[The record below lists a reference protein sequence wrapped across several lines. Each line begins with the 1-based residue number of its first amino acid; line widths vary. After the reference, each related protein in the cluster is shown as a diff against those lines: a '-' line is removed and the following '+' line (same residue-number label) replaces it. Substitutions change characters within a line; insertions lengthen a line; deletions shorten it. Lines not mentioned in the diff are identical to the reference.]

1 MTLLERI
8 DNPKQL
14 KELSYDDLDIL
25 CSEIRD
31 LLIKTVSKNGGHLA
45 PNLGIVELT
54 IAIHRALDCPEDK
67 IIFDVGHQCYVHKI
81 LTGRRDDFV
90 NIRTYG
96 GISGFPKISE
106 SIFDAAGTGHASTAI
121 SLALGIAEARDK
133 KKQDFNVAAIIGDGS
148 LTGGMVYEALNH
160 AGHHKK
166 KMMIILNDNE
176 MSIDSNVGAISAYL
190 DRIRLDPGFNRLQEE
205 MENKIKNLPGIGKL
219 LCNIGENFKDSLKH
233 LVLPG
238 LIFEEM
244 GIKYIGPVDG
254 HDIRQVEED
263 IKLAKNLN
271 EPVLIHVITKKG
283 KGYIHAEQKPEKF
296 HGIGSFDISTGEATN
311 KELIP
316 TYTEVFGDAI
326 LELAENDDNLVCV
339 CAAMSAGTGLE
350 KFAKKF
356 SERFYDVG
364 IAEEHAVTY
373 AGGLAIGGM
382 TPVVAIYSTFLQRAY
397 DQIIH
402 DIALQELP
410 VIFAIDRAGI
420 VGEDGPTHHGAFDIS
435 YLRSIPNM
443 TIMCPSD
450 ESELRDMLYTAIDF
464 ARENKSPVAIRYPR
478 GTGIG
483 VPKTPLK
490 KINIARAKIVRS
502 GTSVAIL
509 AIGRMVYTALKAAEL
524 LSGDG
529 IEITVVN
536 MRFAKPIDEELI
548 KDISNTHNMIITLE
562 ENTVNGGLGSAVLEL
577 LAKENIFT
585 NTINIGIPDKF
596 ISHGSI
602 KELHEELGLT
612 PHAIRERINSLINEV
627 KNLSSTSIQIK

>member
-133 KKQDFNVAAIIGDGS
+133 KKQDFNVAAVIGDGS

-254 HDIRQVEED
+254 HDIGQVEED

-283 KGYIHAEQKPEKF
+283 KGYIHAERKPEKF
-296 HGIGSFDISTGEATN
+296 HGIGSFDISTGEPTN

-382 TPVVAIYSTFLQRAY
+382 TPVVAVYSTFLQRAY

-483 VPKTPLK
+483 VPKTPFK

-562 ENTVNGGLGSAVLEL
+562 ENTINGGLGSAVLEL